1 MTHWFASHDG
11 PGPVLKEG
19 LIGSLHRARCTLT
32 DATRN
37 DSLRE
42 NVKWTGWDLN
52 PGLPACKAG
61 DLPLIYRPAR
71 SGGNQSAL
79 SDFGPE
85 IGRQIRLLH
94 RSPMSVM
101 NG

>member
-1 MTHWFASHDG
+1 M
-11 PGPVLKEG
+11 KEG
-19 LIGSLHRARCTLT
+19 LVGSLHHALRNLT
-32 DATRN
+32 DAVRV
-37 DSLRE
+37 DPRQE

-79 SDFGPE
+79 SDFGPA
-85 IGRQIRLLH
+85 IRRLVAYLIVL
-94 RSPMSVM
+94 R
-101 NG
+101 